1 MPKPKDA
8 KNLLEML
15 YGAPKPAVSR
25 LDMNFKD
32 VTKRMP
38 ELQQAAKLYE
48 QGKITREQ
56 YYAIVDQLKPVTPY
70 EFIPKPATAEE
81 ALAALTSDKTKS
93 FGRTDVLTPG
103 ETILSRL
110 DIPAYSKKGT
120 WVTSQHRLKPPADEP
135 KTIYTP
141 TMMLEGETKMLPGTK
156 AARKVAKGEDDKS
169 SFATIRG
176 AYKPG
181 SDEEAVERAME
192 ALRSKDYAQIGY
204 DPERRGF
211 FYDRRTMEP
220 IIGTEEGIIQIGP
233 LVLGKKPVRGNP
245 EDFEYKEGGAVN
257 MQDGGDPTQM
267 FNFNPMAAKAAKQ
280 KQMRESTPETP
291 LGALSRGFASGLFGN
306 IEDPVPYTGS
316 IMEGSPQRQQSQANL
331 REIGRNVGALTDI
344 GGMVTPF
351 VKPATQAITRGA
363 TALGRTGLEQ
373 VDRAMFGEGPLAS
386 LVAPV
391 APLQAVPRVQAPV
404 SRLGFYDPVEQ
415 AGLNIQRK
423 QGPGQA
429 FLNELQR
436 SENVSKDFL
445 EASGIAEK
453 LRTAPNIT
461 RDEVQAMTKG
471 AVPEVQEIV
480 LGSNVVPPSVT
491 EFAKVHLPNFN
502 PSNKDSIAKLIQV
515 ADQRYQK
522 AMADG
527 DLDIAEFAEQAETE
541 AKKLASQYESG
552 SKPADRLSKYAEY
565 QLPGGKNYREVLLTV
580 PVQEPKAQFYARKQA
595 DGTYE
600 VIEKNGQAPIL
611 IDLPDYET
619 AKREIANMFG
629 PGKLQSESVFR
640 GQHWQDPNVVSH
652 IRMNDRT
659 DFNGKKVL
667 FIEEMQSDWA
677 QQGRKK
683 GFGQEVPEGPFVKNT
698 NEWVDLSLKSILK
711 RAVDEG
717 YDRVAFIN
725 GKQSADR
732 YDLANY
738 VDNIHWDSNP
748 QSIMP
753 KEAEKVASLFMKDYG
768 VIELPISSK
777 GIIVSAKDRQFNGKR
792 LDEVV
797 GRDVANKI
805 MAGESGSLEGEGLSI
820 GGEGMKKFYD
830 QIVPDRL
837 RKLVGKDKV
846 KHIPGAVRDDVP
858 QPLIDY
864 NARRDRYEV
873 FDARTGDR
881 MGWFDTAS
889 DAKDFVAKIESVPV
903 PPQLGFDI
911 TPEIREK
918 FSKPIPYK
926 EGGAV
931 KRVHISDNPDTMLLE
946 LAMGGPVR
954 MAGGKAVS
962 DVAEFAGKKFLP
974 KAAAASADISKLGD
988 TALGQAVKE
997 GRRQRESVTLSGA
1010 LAPLQAPVRGETSK
1024 ELLKAQTKQLTDQE
1038 KETLDGLR
1046 QTYPDFSNAVKFMT
1060 PQEVS
1065 KIIRNPE
1072 GVKEMDRLL
1081 QTIPSAKELAA
1092 VAKAGT
1098 PKQGWY
1104 RASTQALIDVFG
1116 VQDAPRFASL
1126 LAAMSPQTSV
1136 ESNLINALNTWK
1148 NWTSAGRPTDP
1159 KQIKAIMGQSVQG
1172 SGTEASVLDA
1182 WTNNAM
1188 RALRAPNPLD
1198 VVLSGPKVDSFY
1210 RNLADDVY
1218 RVTNDAWM
1226 ASGLGVDQGKFS
1238 GSPTALQLSRGDPGL
1253 SPGYIASS
1261 ARMREAGQLNKMLPS
1276 EAQETT
1282 WSYFMPLYEMQRKT
1296 GLPAREILQRG
1307 LLTPESIRGTPDFST
1322 LLTQGQY
1329 GDVLRQA
1336 GYGEQLS
1343 AMKPYQFPESAPS
1356 LSLSEQREVERA
1368 ARRLESL
1375 KGLRES
1381 ESRSKIFELPKTR
1394 TLPSGE
1400 VREIMPESGFASAQ
1414 IEYIPGEGTG
1424 ILPDM
1429 ITASPG
1435 AKQYFSSRM
1444 AGAFRDPQER
1454 DILQRSLGLEPLQTR
1469 SMTGSFRPSGE
1480 IGFQG
1485 NVREQAYGVPKARET
1500 NPGYASLVEVPLTKR
1515 GDIPKEY
1522 KEKLGAAEALR
1533 GYMTGQQGSTYN
1545 LQVPTLKGESAMVKL
1560 EKKADPENIRYA
1572 SAMTDDDVFLADTGR
1587 GVAAIFNP
1595 YKPGNLPLGERG
1607 RRDIADY
1614 LGSQDAVPTRNISD
1628 YIDYSEALTGPQGTG
1643 AATKILQERLSPLD
1657 AASQKRLS
1665 EAAQPIAGDVLELM
1679 TKQHERANIPMRP
1692 DYARALELIKRGGIP
1707 ALMAA
1712 LAAGEALPAEMVSEL
1727 LSEAR

>member
-1 MPKPKDA
+1 
-8 KNLLEML
+8 
-15 YGAPKPAVSR
+15 
-25 LDMNFKD
+25 
-32 VTKRMP
+32 MP
-38 ELQQAAKLYE
+38 E
-48 QGKITREQ
+48 
-56 YYAIVDQLKPVTPY
+56 
-70 EFIPKPATAEE
+70 
-81 ALAALTSDKTKS
+81 S
-93 FGRTDVLTPG
+93 
-103 ETILSRL
+103 
-110 DIPAYSKKGT
+110 
-120 WVTSQHRLKPPADEP
+120 
-135 KTIYTP
+135 
-141 TMMLEGETKMLPGTK
+141 
-156 AARKVAKGEDDKS
+156 
-169 SFATIRG
+169 
-176 AYKPG
+176 
-181 SDEEAVERAME
+181 
-192 ALRSKDYAQIGY
+192 
-204 DPERRGF
+204 
-211 FYDRRTMEP
+211 
-220 IIGTEEGIIQIGP
+220 
-233 LVLGKKPVRGNP
+233 
-245 EDFEYKEGGAVN
+245 
-257 MQDGGDPTQM
+257 
-267 FNFNPMAAKAAKQ
+267 KQ
-280 KQMRESTPETP
+280 KVR
-291 LGALSRGFASGLFGN
+291 
-306 IEDPVPYTGS
+306 I
-316 IMEGSPQRQQSQANL
+316 
-331 REIGRNVGALTDI
+331 
-344 GGMVTPF
+344 
-351 VKPATQAITRGA
+351 
-363 TALGRTGLEQ
+363 
-373 VDRAMFGEGPLAS
+373 
-386 LVAPV
+386 
-391 APLQAVPRVQAPV
+391 
-404 SRLGFYDPVEQ
+404 
-415 AGLNIQRK
+415 
-423 QGPGQA
+423 
-429 FLNELQR
+429 
-436 SENVSKDFL
+436 
-445 EASGIAEK
+445 
-453 LRTAPNIT
+453 
-461 RDEVQAMTKG
+461 
-471 AVPEVQEIV
+471 
-480 LGSNVVPPSVT
+480 SN
-491 EFAKVHLPNFN
+491 
-502 PSNKDSIAKLIQV
+502 
-515 ADQRYQK
+515 
-522 AMADG
+522 
-527 DLDIAEFAEQAETE
+527 
-541 AKKLASQYESG
+541 
-552 SKPADRLSKYAEY
+552 
-565 QLPGGKNYREVLLTV
+565 
-580 PVQEPKAQFYARKQA
+580 
-595 DGTYE
+595 
-600 VIEKNGQAPIL
+600 
-611 IDLPDYET
+611 
-619 AKREIANMFG
+619 
-629 PGKLQSESVFR
+629 
-640 GQHWQDPNVVSH
+640 
-652 IRMNDRT
+652 
-659 DFNGKKVL
+659 
-667 FIEEMQSDWA
+667 
-677 QQGRKK
+677 
-683 GFGQEVPEGPFVKNT
+683 
-698 NEWVDLSLKSILK
+698 
-711 RAVDEG
+711 
-717 YDRVAFIN
+717 
-725 GKQSADR
+725 
-732 YDLANY
+732 
-738 VDNIHWDSNP
+738 
-748 QSIMP
+748 
-753 KEAEKVASLFMKDYG
+753 
-768 VIELPISSK
+768 
-777 GIIVSAKDRQFNGKR
+777 
-792 LDEVV
+792 
-797 GRDVANKI
+797 
-805 MAGESGSLEGEGLSI
+805 
-820 GGEGMKKFYD
+820 
-830 QIVPDRL
+830 
-837 RKLVGKDKV
+837 
-846 KHIPGAVRDDVP
+846 
-858 QPLIDY
+858 
-864 NARRDRYEV
+864 
-873 FDARTGDR
+873 
-881 MGWFDTAS
+881 
-889 DAKDFVAKIESVPV
+889 
-903 PPQLGFDI
+903 
-911 TPEIREK
+911 
-918 FSKPIPYK
+918 
-926 EGGAV
+926 
-931 KRVHISDNPDTMLLE
+931 NPDTMLLE
-946 LAMGGPVR
+946 LTRAPR
-954 MAGGKAVS
+954 MQDGGKLPPGIRRAMAQQRGTVAPIPGIKTP
-962 DVAEFAGKKFLP
+962 AEFIGGYVGADPRFSVMDPDAEALERAYRAGEATSVIGDIAGSISPFATASTLARANAMPGAAVVRAAGKSPANL
-974 KAAAASADISKLGD
+974 
-988 TALGQAVKE
+988 V
-997 GRRQRESVTLSGA
+997 GRGRNRESVTLSGA

-1226 ASGLGVDQGKFS
+1226 ASGLGVDQGMFS

-1343 AMKPYQFPESAPS
+1343 AMKPYQFPESTPS

-1368 ARRLESL
+1368 ARRLEDL

-1394 TLPSGE
+1394 ALPSGE
-1400 VREIMPESGFASAQ
+1400 VREVMPESGFASAQ

-1545 LQVPTLKGESAMVKL
+1545 LQVPTLQGESAMVKL

-1595 YKPGNLPLGERG
+1595 YKPGNLPLGDRG

-1614 LGSQDAVPTRNISD
+1614 LGSQDVVPTRNISD

-1657 AASQKRLS
+1657 VASQKRLS
-1665 EAAQPIAGDVLELM
+1665 QAAQPIAGDVLELM

>member
-1 MPKPKDA
+1 MPNPKKLLDA
-8 KNLLEML
+8 L
-15 YGAPKPAVSR
+15 YGVP
-25 LDMNFKD
+25 
-32 VTKRMP
+32 
-38 ELQQAAKLYE
+38 
-48 QGKITREQ
+48 
-56 YYAIVDQLKPVTPY
+56 
-70 EFIPKPATAEE
+70 
-81 ALAALTSDKTKS
+81 
-93 FGRTDVLTPG
+93 
-103 ETILSRL
+103 
-110 DIPAYSKKGT
+110 
-120 WVTSQHRLKPPADEP
+120 
-135 KTIYTP
+135 
-141 TMMLEGETKMLPGTK
+141 
-156 AARKVAKGEDDKS
+156 
-169 SFATIRG
+169 
-176 AYKPG
+176 
-181 SDEEAVERAME
+181 
-192 ALRSKDYAQIGY
+192 
-204 DPERRGF
+204 
-211 FYDRRTMEP
+211 
-220 IIGTEEGIIQIGP
+220 
-233 LVLGKKPVRGNP
+233 
-245 EDFEYKEGGAVN
+245 
-257 MQDGGDPTQM
+257 MQDGGNPLDRFAGRASRRGASSLPGYGEGIEDPTTQALLAIRRNLGEAGRAAVGVKPYDETNPTETYRAMQALFNAPTPAAIIPEAAQAAGKAAGVLSGLGALGVVKPKGGNWFAGTVERGLGRLKPQGPTHRDEALMLGGEFERLADTPEGVKQIAQNAAISNWIDTKLGKYVKNEMATPEDPVRALAERGVLHVDPETLNQYNPRHTAFEREMAGFPPEGMSQSPGAQRWEDIADYLIESDTAGSLLDPTQYGKG
-267 FNFNPMAAKAAKQ
+267 FVEKALETNPWLAKVD
-280 KQMRESTPETP
+280 PETP
-291 LGALSRGFASGLFGN
+291 VYGVDSLAYRVDYEEAGFKHLIDELRNATNPDSGLSKSLQLSP
-306 IEDPVPYTGS
+306 DKLQKVTVP
-316 IMEGSPQRQQSQANL
+316 
-331 REIGRNVGALTDI
+331 
-344 GGMVTPF
+344 
-351 VKPATQAITRGA
+351 
-363 TALGRTGLEQ
+363 
-373 VDRAMFGEGPLAS
+373 
-386 LVAPV
+386 
-391 APLQAVPRVQAPV
+391 QAV
-404 SRLGFYDPVEQ
+404 
-415 AGLNIQRK
+415 
-423 QGPGQA
+423 
-429 FLNELQR
+429 EL
-436 SENVSKDFL
+436 VDK
-445 EASGIAEK
+445 I
-453 LRTAPNIT
+453 
-461 RDEVQAMTKG
+461 
-471 AVPEVQEIV
+471 
-480 LGSNVVPPSVT
+480 
-491 EFAKVHLPNFN
+491 
-502 PSNKDSIAKLIQV
+502 NKW
-515 ADQRYQK
+515 R
-522 AMADG
+522 
-527 DLDIAEFAEQAETE
+527 AEQKVAADLKRSQNAATVEYKAYDTIPGTAEPNQRGLRWVELRAPTE
-541 AKKLASQYESG
+541 SLALPKGYSIQTSHGTPYLQDEKGQIVQYLDDANGVDAAAKK
-552 SKPADRLSKYAEY
+552 
-565 QLPGGKNYREVLLTV
+565 
-580 PVQEPKAQFYARKQA
+580 
-595 DGTYE
+595 
-600 VIEKNGQAPIL
+600 
-611 IDLPDYET
+611 
-619 AKREIANMFG
+619 
-629 PGKLQSESVFR
+629 
-640 GQHWQDPNVVSH
+640 
-652 IRMNDRT
+652 
-659 DFNGKKVL
+659 
-667 FIEEMQSDWA
+667 
-677 QQGRKK
+677 
-683 GFGQEVPEGPFVKNT
+683 
-698 NEWVDLSLKSILK
+698 
-711 RAVDEG
+711 
-717 YDRVAFIN
+717 
-725 GKQSADR
+725 
-732 YDLANY
+732 
-738 VDNIHWDSNP
+738 
-748 QSIMP
+748 
-753 KEAEKVASLFMKDYG
+753 
-768 VIELPISSK
+768 
-777 GIIVSAKDRQFNGKR
+777 
-792 LDEVV
+792 VV
-797 GRDVANKI
+797 GR
-805 MAGESGSLEGEGLSI
+805 MSLEDALKYEGETMGHCV
-820 GGEGMKKFYD
+820 GGYCPDVEEGRSRIYSLRDAKGEPHVTIEVQPYPYAPRWEVVKGYLPQAEEMMRARGITNAREEEISELATQLAKENMPPLIQ
-830 QIVPDRL
+830 QIKGKANRAPKDEYLPFVQDFVRSGQWSSVGDMQNTGMRSAREVFSEGELNML
-837 RKLVGKDKV
+837 RQAGQ
-846 KHIPGAVRDDVP
+846 DVP
-858 QPLIDY
+858 PALSGEDIQRLHNLITPEGRRLKY
-864 NARRDRYEV
+864 NARGQVIGSEDPNY
-873 FDARTGDR
+873 A
-881 MGWFDTAS
+881 A
-889 DAKDFVAKIESVPV
+889 
-903 PPQLGFDI
+903 
-911 TPEIREK
+911 
-918 FSKPIPYK
+918 
-926 EGGAV
+926 GGAINMQNNRKV
-931 KRVHISDNPDTMLLE
+931 RISDSPDTMLLE
-946 LAMGGPVR
+946 LMSAPR
-954 MAGGKAVS
+954 MQEGGKPPPGIRRAMAQQRGTVAPIPGIKTP
-962 DVAEFAGKKFLP
+962 AEFIGGYVGADPRFSVMDPDADALERAYRAGEATSVIGDIVGSISPFATASTLARANALP
-974 KAAAASADISKLGD
+974 GAAVVRATGKSPANLVSR
-988 TALGQAVKE
+988 
-997 GRRQRESVTLSGA
+997 GRNRESVTLSGA

-1148 NWTSAGRPTDP
+1148 NWTAAGRPTDP
-1159 KQIKAIMGQSVQG
+1159 RQIKAIMGQSVQG

-1226 ASGLGVDQGKFS
+1226 ASGLGVDQGMFS

-1614 LGSQDAVPTRNISD
+1614 LGSQDVVPTRNISD

-1657 AASQKRLS
+1657 VASQKRLS

>member
-1 MPKPKDA
+1 MPKPTDA
-8 KNLLEML
+8 KKVLEML

-70 EFIPKPATAEE
+70 EFIPKPATVEE
-81 ALAALTSDKTKS
+81 ALAALTSDKVKD

-181 SDEEAVERAME
+181 SDEEAVERAIE

-211 FYDRRTMEP
+211 FYDRKTMEP

-233 LVLGKKPVRGNP
+233 LVLGKKPIRGNP
-245 EDFEYKEGGAVN
+245 EYFEYKEGGAVH

-351 VKPATQAITRGA
+351 AKPAAQAVTRGA
-363 TALGRTGLEQ
+363 SALGRTGLEQ

-471 AVPEVQEIV
+471 AVPEVQEVV

-491 EFAKVHLPNFN
+491 QFAKVHLPDFN
-502 PSNKDSIAKLIQV
+502 PSNKDSIAKLIEV

-552 SKPADRLSKYAEY
+552 SKPADHLSKYAEY
-565 QLPGGKNYREVLLTV
+565 QLPGGNNYREVLLTV
-580 PVQEPKAQFYARKQA
+580 PSKRPSIKNMSRAEYNAAIEEA
-595 DGTYE
+595 DRLGIQNY
-600 VIEKNGQAPIL
+600 
-611 IDLPDYET
+611 
-619 AKREIANMFG
+619 
-629 PGKLQSESVFR
+629 QSS
-640 GQHWQDPNVVSH
+640 HWDEPNVVSH

-677 QQGRKK
+677 QEGRKK
-683 GFGQEVPEGPFVKNT
+683 GFADKPLTRDDLVATVNNSADRPYWEVRTKDGRFIANTGLGDKEISAQEAVDEVLQLVKTRGDKRIPTGPFVRNT

-926 EGGAV
+926 KGGAV
-931 KRVHISDNPDTMLLE
+931 RISDNPDTMLLE
-946 LAMGGPVR
+946 LTNAPKMQAGGSALKAFRDQLLAQQQRSLAKDPRFKVAPGQATNLAGKSYAQWAAEQQYKHELEDALAKISGVPERKMSIQDLPVGSRLVSIVGDRTQADKILRSVNETPLANEVILHGGPRFGQGKLAQGKEDFWASNAGAAQAVQNRVEAAAERAKGNPVIGVYTAMGASDSDMYAKHFAESLIEQYPFTG
-954 MAGGKAVS
+954 MTGKQVDAFNK
-962 DVAEFAGKKFLP
+962 EFRKKYPQFAGVDKPEFVDQIMSDSKMRKAFVDEHLKKKNIEKFNIPDGFATRHAITVPELRDVP
-974 KAAAASADISKLGD
+974 TGLAGYSVGEMKPGAKL
-988 TALGQAVKE
+988 Q
-997 GRRQRESVTLSGA
+997 
-1010 LAPLQAPVRGETSK
+1010 K
-1024 ELLKAQTKQLTDQE
+1024 ELYTEHPTYDTVIPGEYMGSLGLMQDFRDLFPDATQRMLQTLRNNPKFQGPDARKPESQLFGT
-1038 KETLDGLR
+1038 
-1046 QTYPDFSNAVKFMT
+1046 FSMQGAE
-1060 PQEVS
+1060 QEVTQ
-1065 KIIRNPE
+1065 KLI
-1072 GVKEMDRLL
+1072 D
-1081 QTIPSAKELAA
+1081 ELAA
-1092 VAKAGT
+1092 REELI
-1098 PKQGWY
+1098 KQ
-1104 RASTQALIDVFG
+1104 L
-1116 VQDAPRFASL
+1116 
-1126 LAAMSPQTSV
+1126 
-1136 ESNLINALNTWK
+1136 
-1148 NWTSAGRPTDP
+1148 
-1159 KQIKAIMGQSVQG
+1159 
-1172 SGTEASVLDA
+1172 
-1182 WTNNAM
+1182 
-1188 RALRAPNPLD
+1188 
-1198 VVLSGPKVDSFY
+1198 
-1210 RNLADDVY
+1210 
-1218 RVTNDAWM
+1218 
-1226 ASGLGVDQGKFS
+1226 
-1238 GSPTALQLSRGDPGL
+1238 
-1253 SPGYIASS
+1253 
-1261 ARMREAGQLNKMLPS
+1261 
-1276 EAQETT
+1276 
-1282 WSYFMPLYEMQRKT
+1282 
-1296 GLPAREILQRG
+1296 
-1307 LLTPESIRGTPDFST
+1307 
-1322 LLTQGQY
+1322 
-1329 GDVLRQA
+1329 
-1336 GYGEQLS
+1336 
-1343 AMKPYQFPESAPS
+1343 
-1356 LSLSEQREVERA
+1356 
-1368 ARRLESL
+1368 
-1375 KGLRES
+1375 
-1381 ESRSKIFELPKTR
+1381 
-1394 TLPSGE
+1394 
-1400 VREIMPESGFASAQ
+1400 
-1414 IEYIPGEGTG
+1414 G
-1424 ILPDM
+1424 ILP
-1429 ITASPG
+1429 
-1435 AKQYFSSRM
+1435 
-1444 AGAFRDPQER
+1444 
-1454 DILQRSLGLEPLQTR
+1454 
-1469 SMTGSFRPSGE
+1469 
-1480 IGFQG
+1480 
-1485 NVREQAYGVPKARET
+1485 
-1500 NPGYASLVEVPLTKR
+1500 
-1515 GDIPKEY
+1515 Y
-1522 KEKLGAAEALR
+1522 K
-1533 GYMTGQQGSTYN
+1533 
-1545 LQVPTLKGESAMVKL
+1545 KGGKVKKVKISNNSDAM
-1560 EKKADPENIRYA
+1560 
-1572 SAMTDDDVFLADTGR
+1572 
-1587 GVAAIFNP
+1587 
-1595 YKPGNLPLGERG
+1595 
-1607 RRDIADY
+1607 
-1614 LGSQDAVPTRNISD
+1614 Q
-1628 YIDYSEALTGPQGTG
+1628 
-1643 AATKILQERLSPLD
+1643 
-1657 AASQKRLS
+1657 
-1665 EAAQPIAGDVLELM
+1665 LELM
-1679 TKQHERANIPMRP
+1679 RKKKHA
-1692 DYARALELIKRGGIP
+1692 
-1707 ALMAA
+1707 
-1712 LAAGEALPAEMVSEL
+1712 
-1727 LSEAR
+1727 

>member
-1 MPKPKDA
+1 MMPNPKRLLDA
-8 KNLLEML
+8 L
-15 YGAPKPAVSR
+15 YGV
-25 LDMNFKD
+25 
-32 VTKRMP
+32 
-38 ELQQAAKLYE
+38 
-48 QGKITREQ
+48 
-56 YYAIVDQLKPVTPY
+56 
-70 EFIPKPATAEE
+70 
-81 ALAALTSDKTKS
+81 
-93 FGRTDVLTPG
+93 
-103 ETILSRL
+103 
-110 DIPAYSKKGT
+110 
-120 WVTSQHRLKPPADEP
+120 H
-135 KTIYTP
+135 
-141 TMMLEGETKMLPGTK
+141 
-156 AARKVAKGEDDKS
+156 
-169 SFATIRG
+169 
-176 AYKPG
+176 
-181 SDEEAVERAME
+181 
-192 ALRSKDYAQIGY
+192 
-204 DPERRGF
+204 
-211 FYDRRTMEP
+211 
-220 IIGTEEGIIQIGP
+220 
-233 LVLGKKPVRGNP
+233 
-245 EDFEYKEGGAVN
+245 

-280 KQMRESTPETP
+280 KQMRDSTPETP

-316 IMEGSPQRQQSQANL
+316 IMESSPQRQQSQANL

-471 AVPEVQEIV
+471 AVPEVQEVV
-480 LGSNVVPPSVT
+480 LGSNVIPPSVT
-491 EFAKVHLPNFN
+491 EFAKVHLPDFN

-580 PVQEPKAQFYARKQA
+580 PEKSFNELPKGYSVKLLPSAPSARANEGYKVVDQA
-595 DGTYE
+595 GVALGYNSRRLDGRFDTE
-600 VIEKNGQAPIL
+600 EEAIKGAIEALNKG
-611 IDLPDYET
+611 
-619 AKREIANMFG
+619 
-629 PGKLQSESVFR
+629 SVFSEKR
-640 GQHWQDPNVVSH
+640 NSFRSSHWEDPNIVSH

-677 QQGRKK
+677 QEGRKR
-683 GFGQEVPEGPFVKNT
+683 GFAPKDFERQIKEGEKRLVIIRDQLAAIKSKLDQPGLGPNERISLMEEYGTLTNKQAEEIDWGNNLIDAKNSGIPEGPFVKNT
-698 NEWVDLSLKSILK
+698 NEWVDLSLKNILK

-738 VDNIHWDSNP
+738 VDNIQWDSNP
-748 QSIMP
+748 S
-753 KEAEKVASLFMKDYG
+753 KFSFGKSDAEKTV
-768 VIELPISSK
+768 VINMQNGSPIRLPITPDGKVQSGRGTPFDGK
-777 GIIVSAKDRQFNGKR
+777 G
-792 LDEVV
+792 LDEIV
-797 GRDVANKI
+797 GKDVARKI
-805 MAGESGSLEGEGLSI
+805 IAGESGSLEGEGLSI

-846 KHIPGAVRDDVP
+846 KHIPGAVRHYGDADDYEIRVDRGGNSYY
-858 QPLIDY
+858 LY
-864 NARRDRYEV
+864 NTV
-873 FDARTGDR
+873 TGDSLEES
-881 MGWFDTAS
+881 FNNLS
-889 DAKDFVAKIESVPV
+889 DAHNFLEKLNQRNPAL
-903 PPQLGFDI
+903 PQLGFDI

-988 TALGQAVKE
+988 TTLGQAVKE

-1038 KETLDGLR
+1038 KETLDSLR

-1226 ASGLGVDQGKFS
+1226 ASGLGVDQGMFS

-1657 AASQKRLS
+1657 VVSQKRLS

>member
-1 MPKPKDA
+1 MPKPTDA
-8 KNLLEML
+8 KKVLEML
-15 YGAPKPAVSR
+15 YGAPKPAV
-25 LDMNFKD
+25 
-32 VTKRMP
+32 
-38 ELQQAAKLYE
+38 
-48 QGKITREQ
+48 
-56 YYAIVDQLKPVTPY
+56 
-70 EFIPKPATAEE
+70 
-81 ALAALTSDKTKS
+81 
-93 FGRTDVLTPG
+93 
-103 ETILSRL
+103 
-110 DIPAYSKKGT
+110 
-120 WVTSQHRLKPPADEP
+120 
-135 KTIYTP
+135 
-141 TMMLEGETKMLPGTK
+141 
-156 AARKVAKGEDDKS
+156 
-169 SFATIRG
+169 
-176 AYKPG
+176 
-181 SDEEAVERAME
+181 
-192 ALRSKDYAQIGY
+192 
-204 DPERRGF
+204 
-211 FYDRRTMEP
+211 
-220 IIGTEEGIIQIGP
+220 
-233 LVLGKKPVRGNP
+233 VLGKKPIRGNP

-351 VKPATQAITRGA
+351 AKPAAQAITRGA

-453 LRTAPNIT
+453 LRAAPNIT

-471 AVPEVQEIV
+471 AVPEVEELV
-480 LGSNVVPPSVT
+480 LGDIKGMALGK
-491 EFAKVHLPNFN
+491 E
-502 PSNKDSIAKLIQV
+502 
-515 ADQRYQK
+515 QK
-522 AMADG
+522 
-527 DLDIAEFAEQAETE
+527 I
-541 AKKLASQYESG
+541 ASQLVSSIDSSPRSHINLTGMQGPVFSDEALYYLQDGTVTPDQFPEG
-552 SKPADRLSKYAEY
+552 LQQLARDYINAHKTAQETKNIPTKWDRDDLI
-565 QLPGGKNYREVLLTV
+565 LPGGSNYREVLLKV
-580 PVQEPKAQFYARKQA
+580 PSTRPSLKNMSREEYNRAIEEA
-595 DGTYE
+595 DRLGL
-600 VIEKNGQAPIL
+600 K
-611 IDLPDYET
+611 DYT
-619 AKREIANMFG
+619 H
-629 PGKLQSESVFR
+629 
-640 GQHWQDPNVVSH
+640 QHWGSTPNVVAH

-659 DFNGKKVL
+659 DYNGNRVL
-667 FIEEMQSDWA
+667 FIEEIQSDWA
-677 QQGRKK
+677 QEGRKK
-683 GFGQEVPEGPFVKNT
+683 GFADKPLTRDDLVATVNNSADRPYWEVRTKDGLFIANTGLGDKEISAQEAVDEALHLVKTRGDRRIPTGPFVRNT
-698 NEWVDLSLKSILK
+698 NEWVDLSLKNIIK

-725 GKQSADR
+725 GKQSSDR
-732 YDLANY
+732 YNMANY
-738 VDNIHWDSNP
+738 VENIQWDSNV
-748 QSIMP
+748 S
-753 KEAEKVASLFMKDYG
+753 KFSFGKSGAEKTV
-768 VIELPISSK
+768 VINMQDGNPIRLPITPDGKVQS
-777 GIIVSAKDRQFNGKR
+777 GRGTPFDGKD
-792 LDEVV
+792 LDEII
-797 GRDVANKI
+797 GKDAAKKI
-805 MAGESGSLEGEGLSI
+805 MAGEKGSLEGEGLSI
-820 GGEGMKKFYD
+820 GGKGMKDFYD
-830 QIVPDRL
+830 KIVPDRL
-837 RKLVGKDKV
+837 RKLIGKDKV
-846 KHIPGAVRDDVP
+846 KNIPGAVKNAVPDPYIKYYEGDNKFNVYDDRSGE
-858 QPLIDY
+858 LLNY
-864 NARRDRYEV
+864 
-873 FDARTGDR
+873 
-881 MGWFDTAS
+881 FDTLDEAETYI
-889 DAKDFVAKIESVPV
+889 AKLEKTHPAL
-903 PPQLGFDI
+903 PQLGFDI

-931 KRVHISDNPDTMLLE
+931 KRVHISDSPDTMLLE

-988 TALGQAVKE
+988 TTLGQAVKE

-1038 KETLDGLR
+1038 KETLDSLR

-1226 ASGLGVDQGKFS
+1226 ASGLGVDQGMFS

-1368 ARRLESL
+1368 ARRLEDL

-1381 ESRSKIFELPKTR
+1381 ESRSKIFELPRTR

-1607 RRDIADY
+1607 RRDIARY
-1614 LGSQDAVPTRNISD
+1614 LGSEDVVPTRNISD

-1657 AASQKRLS
+1657 VASQKRLS

>member
-1 MPKPKDA
+1 MMPNPK
-8 KNLLEML
+8 KLLDTL
-15 YGAPKPAVSR
+15 YGVP
-25 LDMNFKD
+25 
-32 VTKRMP
+32 
-38 ELQQAAKLYE
+38 
-48 QGKITREQ
+48 
-56 YYAIVDQLKPVTPY
+56 
-70 EFIPKPATAEE
+70 
-81 ALAALTSDKTKS
+81 
-93 FGRTDVLTPG
+93 
-103 ETILSRL
+103 
-110 DIPAYSKKGT
+110 
-120 WVTSQHRLKPPADEP
+120 
-135 KTIYTP
+135 
-141 TMMLEGETKMLPGTK
+141 
-156 AARKVAKGEDDKS
+156 
-169 SFATIRG
+169 
-176 AYKPG
+176 
-181 SDEEAVERAME
+181 
-192 ALRSKDYAQIGY
+192 
-204 DPERRGF
+204 
-211 FYDRRTMEP
+211 
-220 IIGTEEGIIQIGP
+220 
-233 LVLGKKPVRGNP
+233 
-245 EDFEYKEGGAVN
+245 
-257 MQDGGDPTQM
+257 MQDGGSPIDRFAGKTPKRGVTSLPGYGEGIDDPTTQALLAIRRNLGEAGRAAVGVKPYDETNPTETYRAM
-267 FNFNPMAAKAAKQ
+267 QALFNAPTPAAIIPEAAQAAGKAAGVLSGLGALGVVKPKGGNWLAGTVERGLKPFRREPEVISGDLINEAAGNNLWARIVDEGGYKDPHTWLQ
-280 KQMRESTPETP
+280 KNRPDIYNQLLGPENAAINQWVDTKLGKYVKNEMATPEDPVRALAERGILHVDPETLNQYSPRLTAFERETAGFPTEGLSQSPGAQRWEDIADYLVESDTAGNLLDPSQYGRGFVDKVLESNPWLAKVDPETP
-291 LGALSRGFASGLFGN
+291 VYGVDSLAYRVDYEEAGFKHLIDELRNATNPDSGLPRSLQLSPDKLQKVTVPQAVELVDKINKWRAEQKVAADFKRSQN
-306 IEDPVPYTGS
+306 AATIEYKAYDTIPGTAEPNQRGLRWVELRTPEITSANQLTPEAKAKYQWYLTTGAGEEAALKQAAKYDESLAESLKYEGETMGHCVGGYCPDVAEGRSRIYSLRDKKGEPHVTIEVKPNPYAPRWEFVKGYL
-316 IMEGSPQRQQSQANL
+316 PQAEEMMRARGITNADEQEVAELATQLAKENMPPLIQQIKGKANRAPKDDYL
-331 REIGRNVGALTDI
+331 
-344 GGMVTPF
+344 PF
-351 VKPATQAITRGA
+351 VQDFVRSGQWSSV
-363 TALGRTGLEQ
+363 GDVQNTGMRSARDVFSE
-373 VDRAMFGEGPLAS
+373 GELNM
-386 LVAPV
+386 L
-391 APLQAVPRVQAPV
+391 R
-404 SRLGFYDPVEQ
+404 Q
-415 AGLNIQRK
+415 AGQDVPPVLNGEDIQR
-423 QGPGQA
+423 
-429 FLNELQR
+429 LHN
-436 SENVSKDFL
+436 
-445 EASGIAEK
+445 
-453 LRTAPNIT
+453 
-461 RDEVQAMTKG
+461 
-471 AVPEVQEIV
+471 
-480 LGSNVVPPSVT
+480 
-491 EFAKVHLPNFN
+491 
-502 PSNKDSIAKLIQV
+502 LI
-515 ADQRYQK
+515 
-522 AMADG
+522 
-527 DLDIAEFAEQAETE
+527 
-541 AKKLASQYESG
+541 
-552 SKPADRLSKYAEY
+552 
-565 QLPGGKNYREVLLTV
+565 
-580 PVQEPKAQFYARKQA
+580 
-595 DGTYE
+595 
-600 VIEKNGQAPIL
+600 
-611 IDLPDYET
+611 
-619 AKREIANMFG
+619 
-629 PGKLQSESVFR
+629 
-640 GQHWQDPNVVSH
+640 
-652 IRMNDRT
+652 
-659 DFNGKKVL
+659 
-667 FIEEMQSDWA
+667 
-677 QQGRKK
+677 
-683 GFGQEVPEGPFVKNT
+683 VPEGRR
-698 NEWVDLSLKSILK
+698 LK
-711 RAVDEG
+711 
-717 YDRVAFIN
+717 
-725 GKQSADR
+725 
-732 YDLANY
+732 
-738 VDNIHWDSNP
+738 
-748 QSIMP
+748 
-753 KEAEKVASLFMKDYG
+753 
-768 VIELPISSK
+768 
-777 GIIVSAKDRQFNGKR
+777 
-792 LDEVV
+792 
-797 GRDVANKI
+797 
-805 MAGESGSLEGEGLSI
+805 
-820 GGEGMKKFYD
+820 
-830 QIVPDRL
+830 
-837 RKLVGKDKV
+837 
-846 KHIPGAVRDDVP
+846 
-858 QPLIDY
+858 Y
-864 NARRDRYEV
+864 NARGQVIGSENANY
-873 FDARTGDR
+873 A
-881 MGWFDTAS
+881 A
-889 DAKDFVAKIESVPV
+889 
-903 PPQLGFDI
+903 
-911 TPEIREK
+911 
-918 FSKPIPYK
+918 
-926 EGGAV
+926 GGAV
-931 KRVHISDNPDTMLLE
+931 SMQNNRKVRISDNPDTMLLE
-946 LAMGGPVR
+946 LMKAPR
-954 MAGGKAVS
+954 MQAGGKPPPGVRRAMAQQRGTVAPIPGIKTP
-962 DVAEFAGKKFLP
+962 AEFIGGYVGADPRFSVMDPDADALERAYRAGEATSVIGDIVGSISPFATASTLARANALPGAAVVKAGSSKALPKTGSVAAADAGKLK
-974 KAAAASADISKLGD
+974 
-988 TALGQAVKE
+988 
-997 GRRQRESVTLSGA
+997 REAVTLSGA

-1092 VAKAGT
+1092 VAKAGA

-1116 VQDAPRFASL
+1116 TQDAPRFASL

-1148 NWTSAGRPTDP
+1148 NWTAAGRPTDP

-1226 ASGLGVDQGKFS
+1226 ASGLGVDQGMFS

-1282 WSYFMPLYEMQRKT
+1282 WSYYMPLYEMQRKT

-1368 ARRLESL
+1368 ARRLEDL

-1400 VREIMPESGFASAQ
+1400 VREVMPESGFASAQ

-1435 AKQYFSSRM
+1435 TKQYFSSRM

-1614 LGSQDAVPTRNISD
+1614 LGSQDVVPTRNISD

-1657 AASQKRLS
+1657 VASQKRLS

>member
-1 MPKPKDA
+1 MMPKPTDA
-8 KNLLEML
+8 KKVLEML

-25 LDMNFKD
+25 L
-32 VTKRMP
+32 
-38 ELQQAAKLYE
+38 
-48 QGKITREQ
+48 
-56 YYAIVDQLKPVTPY
+56 
-70 EFIPKPATAEE
+70 
-81 ALAALTSDKTKS
+81 
-93 FGRTDVLTPG
+93 
-103 ETILSRL
+103 
-110 DIPAYSKKGT
+110 
-120 WVTSQHRLKPPADEP
+120 
-135 KTIYTP
+135 
-141 TMMLEGETKMLPGTK
+141 
-156 AARKVAKGEDDKS
+156 
-169 SFATIRG
+169 
-176 AYKPG
+176 
-181 SDEEAVERAME
+181 
-192 ALRSKDYAQIGY
+192 
-204 DPERRGF
+204 
-211 FYDRRTMEP
+211 
-220 IIGTEEGIIQIGP
+220 
-233 LVLGKKPVRGNP
+233 
-245 EDFEYKEGGAVN
+245 EYKDGGAVS

-267 FNFNPMAAKAAKQ
+267 FNFNPMATKAAKQ

-316 IMEGSPQRQQSQANL
+316 IMEGSPQRQQSQASL

-373 VDRAMFGEGPLAS
+373 VDRAMFGEGPLGNALS
-386 LVAPV
+386 MV
-391 APLQAVPRVQAPV
+391 APLNVNAPV
-404 SRLGFYDPVEQ
+404 SRLGFYNPIEET
-415 AGLNIQRK
+415 ATTLQRK

-429 FLNELQR
+429 FLNEFTRAGISKQR
-436 SENVSKDFL
+436 LEDAGLAQKLAATPNV
-445 EASGIAEK
+445 
-453 LRTAPNIT
+453 T
-461 RDEVQAMTKG
+461 REEVQAMTKG
-471 AVPEVQEIV
+471 TMPDVEEVV
-480 LGSNVVPPSVT
+480 LSRSVVPPYMKG
-491 EFAKVHLPNFN
+491 FADLYMPGLNVNDYRQINQLR
-502 PSNKDSIAKLIQV
+502 KL
-515 ADQRYQK
+515 ADERYQK
-522 AMADG
+522 ALAEN
-527 DLDIAEFAEQAETE
+527 DLDAAEFAMKAEEDINKFSRTHSYGTKPGERLTE
-541 AKKLASQYESG
+541 YH
-552 SKPADRLSKYAEY
+552 EY
-565 QLPGGKNYREVLLTV
+565 QEPGGKNYREVLLKV
-580 PVQEPKAQFYARKQA
+580 PSS
-595 DGTYE
+595 
-600 VIEKNGQAPIL
+600 EKYDDN
-611 IDLPDYET
+611 
-619 AKREIANMFG
+619 
-629 PGKLQSESVFR
+629 FR
-640 GQHWQDPNVVSH
+640 SSHWSDPNVISH
-652 IRMNDRT
+652 IRMNDRV
-659 DFNGKKVL
+659 DADNKNVL
-667 FIEEMQSDWA
+667 FIEELQSDWA
-677 QQGRKK
+677 QEGRKK
-683 GFGQEVPEGPFVKNT
+683 GFAPKNFDQQIKEGIKRLEGLRDQLAAIKSKLDQPGLAPDERNILMEEYGTLTNKQAEEIDWGNNLIDAKNSGIPEGRFVKNT
-698 NEWVDLSLKSILK
+698 NEWVDLSLKNIIR

-717 YDRVAFIN
+717 YDRVAFID
-725 GKQSADR
+725 GYKSYLRFPQGAD
-732 YDLANY
+732 
-738 VDNIHWDSNP
+738 
-748 QSIMP
+748 
-753 KEAEKVASLFMKDYG
+753 
-768 VIELPISSK
+768 
-777 GIIVSAKDRQFNGKR
+777 
-792 LDEVV
+792 
-797 GRDVANKI
+797 
-805 MAGESGSLEGEGLSI
+805 GESTEA
-820 GGEGMKKFYD
+820 GMRKFYD
-830 QIVPDRL
+830 EIIPGRL
-837 RKLVGKDKV
+837 KALVGKDNV
-846 KHIPGAVRDDVP
+846 RTIPGITQQRPLDVSL
-858 QPLIDY
+858 QG
-864 NARRDRYEV
+864 DRYYV
-873 FDARTGDR
+873 VDA
-881 MGWFDTAS
+881 DTDIAIPDHPGFRS
-889 DAKDFVAKIESVPV
+889 LERAEQYLDELYSKSKSMDQI
-903 PPQLGFDI
+903 GFDI

-988 TALGQAVKE
+988 TTLGQAVKE

-1148 NWTSAGRPTDP
+1148 NWTAAGRPTDP

-1226 ASGLGVDQGKFS
+1226 ASGLGVDQGMFS

-1356 LSLSEQREVERA
+1356 LSRSEQREVERA
-1368 ARRLESL
+1368 ARRLEGL

-1381 ESRSKIFELPKTR
+1381 ESRSKIYSLPKLE
-1394 TLPSGE
+1394 TLPTGE
-1400 VREIMPESGFASAQ
+1400 VREIPPQSAFASAQ
-1414 IEYIPGEGTG
+1414 MEYIPGEGTG
-1424 ILPDM
+1424 VLPDLLN
-1429 ITASPG
+1429 ASPG
-1435 AKQYFSSRM
+1435 TKQYFSSRM
-1444 AGAFRDPQER
+1444 SSAFRDPQER
-1454 DILQRSLGLEPLQTR
+1454 DILQRAVGLEPLQIR
-1469 SMTGSFRPSGE
+1469 SMTGSFRPSGRV
-1480 IGFQG
+1480 GFQG
-1485 NVREQAYGVPKARET
+1485 NIKEQAYDVPKAWET
-1500 NPGYASLVEVPLTKR
+1500 NPGYASMVEVPLVE
-1515 GDIPKEY
+1515 GDIPQPLKD
-1522 KEKLGAAEALR
+1522 KLSAVEAAR
-1533 GYMTGQQGSTYN
+1533 GFMSAQRGSTWN
-1545 LQVPTLKGESAMVKL
+1545 AQVPMRGGQDMMVRM
-1560 EKKADPENIRYA
+1560 EKKVDPESMRLA
-1572 SAMTDDDVFLADTGR
+1572 SALTDEDVFLADTGQ
-1587 GVAAIFNP
+1587 GVAVIHNP
-1595 YKPGNLPLGERG
+1595 YKANNPPYDQLQKDKLVEILGGLPVGTT
-1607 RRDIADY
+1607 
-1614 LGSQDAVPTRNISD
+1614 PTKNISD
-1628 YIDYSEALTGPQGTG
+1628 YIDFSEAITGPQGTG
-1643 AATKILQERLSPLD
+1643 ATTRMLQERLSPLD
-1657 AASQKRLS
+1657 AATRESLSQ
-1665 EAAQPIAGDVLELM
+1665 AAQPIAGDVLEIM
-1679 TKQHERANIPMRP
+1679 TKQHQRAKVPMRE

-1712 LAAGEALPAEMVSEL
+1712 LAAGEALPAEVVNDL
-1727 LSEAR
+1727 LTEAP